1 MLSCKKATSL
11 MDKKAYARLGP
22 VEGLQLILHRSM
34 CDACRRY
41 EKQSR
46 IIDTILH
53 HQQIEPNEGIYPAKS
68 LPDDVKSKI
77 IREL

>member
-11 MDKKAYARLGP
+11 MDKKAHARLGP

-41 EKQSR
+41 EKQSQ
-46 IIDTILH
+46 IIDTILRH
-53 HQQIEPNEGIYPAKS
+53 EAIEPHEGIHPAKS
-68 LPDDVKSKI
+68 LPEEVKSKI